1 MSRRLRS
8 TAAALLGGALLALL
22 VALPAAN
29 AYPPVRCSGTVRGLK
44 VYSHLHFG
52 GDFGCPTA
60 KRLTSSYLRTHR
72 SPRGYSCRRLG
83 GIPAYCHSR
92 RSHNRNF
99 FARS

>member
-1 MSRRLRS
+1 MTRRSRNGV
-8 TAAALLGGALLALL
+8 AALLCGVVLAL
-22 VALPAAN
+22 VAALPVAH
-29 AYPPVRCSGTVRGLK
+29 AYPPVRCSGTVRGLV

-60 KRLTSSYLRTHR
+60 KRLTRSFLRTHH

-99 FARS
+99 FARR

>member
-1 MSRRLRS
+1 MSRRVRIGVP
-8 TAAALLGGALLALL
+8 AIVCAGALALL

-29 AYPPVRCSGTVRGLK
+29 AYPPVRCSGTVRGLV

-52 GDFGCPTA
+52 GTFGCPTA
-60 KRLTSSYLRTHR
+60 KQLVRSFLSTHR
-72 SPRGYSCRRLG
+72 SPRGYTCRRLG

-92 RSHNRNF
+92 RSHSRSF